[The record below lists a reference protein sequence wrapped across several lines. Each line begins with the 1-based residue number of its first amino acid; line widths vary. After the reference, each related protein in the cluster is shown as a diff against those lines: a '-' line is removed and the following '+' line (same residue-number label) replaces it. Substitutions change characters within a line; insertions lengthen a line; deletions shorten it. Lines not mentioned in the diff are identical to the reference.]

1 MSKSV
6 TFELEKQKKMQTAH
20 KHKMSR
26 RTNWKYLKKCI
37 EFCDNAV
44 TSVKS
49 DFCKNKINVLLKKNN
64 INQKSILKI
73 YQIMVST

>member
-6 TFELEKQKKMQTAH
+6 TFEIEKQKKMQTVH

-26 RTNWKYLKKCI
+26 RTNLKYLKKCI
-37 EFCDNAV
+37 IFYDNAV

-49 DFCKNKINVLLKKNN
+49 DFCKNKINVLSKKNN
-64 INQKSILKI
+64 INKK
-73 YQIMVST
+73 VH